1 MFITV
6 FLSGGIHVIAY
17 NDRLLFW
24 KPTKAVVVGFCEKKT
39 VIVGDQGNELV
50 LQGAERANSLRVVIP
65 KNSISSKKSL
75 SLHACLT
82 PSPAVL
88 LTDFSH
94 FQDRQDCRALVNMP
108 QSVERES
115 SAIIEK
121 IMRGEISLLDDISI
135 DKSIDGSK
143 ALVASSHPSDNE
155 EKETVISPYI
165 TISSSRPTRFE
176 KRAQVQIP
184 HCVESVEENDQTFKI
199 CVKSQR
205 LSSDGRLTEW
215 DNLPDEDVEC
225 SATNVTIEIDEVLDA
240 VGLVAV
246 AKSTSQKPISEI
258 IRKKVQLRILGS
270 PQLQSSTEVDVIC
283 STNAYNADQF
293 QKVMTDRFGSK
304 SMTNLKEWMTL
315 PGEICC
321 SSTDI
326 DVSMSARGPAWSFSP
341 DKGLVESEILNS
353 SDALHPVQFCLECKG
368 ELVKTSCLCHLTYGD
383 RKKDLPFWTPEPM
396 LSPERSENECGTDSS
411 TATESAPAGNTTGE
425 AVLS

>member
-1 MFITV
+1 MI
-6 FLSGGIHVIAY
+6 
-17 NDRLLFW
+17 
-24 KPTKAVVVGFCEKKT
+24 GFCGKKT
-39 VIVGDQGNELV
+39 AIIGDQGNEIV
-50 LQGAERANSLRVVIP
+50 LQEAEHANCLRVMIP
-65 KNSISSKKSL
+65 QNSISSERSI
-75 SLHACLT
+75 SLHVSLT

-88 LTDFSH
+88 LIDSSH
-94 FQDRQDCRALVNMP
+94 FQDRQDCRALGDMP
-108 QSVERES
+108 RSIKRK
-115 SAIIEK
+115 SAAVVKK
-121 IMRGEISLLDDISI
+121 ITRGKISLLDDISI
-135 DKSIDGSK
+135 DKSIGKSK
-143 ALVASSHPSDNE
+143 VLVASSHPSDNE
-155 EKETVISPYI
+155 KMETVISPYI
-165 TISSSRPTRFE
+165 TISSSCPTRFE

-184 HCVESVEENDQTFKI
+184 HCVESVEENGQKFKI
-199 CVKSQR
+199 GVKSQH

-215 DNLPDEDVEC
+215 DSLPDKDVKC
-225 SATNVTIEIDEVLDA
+225 SATSVTVEIDEVLDA

-246 AKSTSQKPISEI
+246 AKSTSHKPISEI